1 MSRCAEGIGVN
12 SVKNEV
18 EKEKY
23 KIKISKGFIVNDGY
37 SLYPSIS
44 TSGLSS
50 VEFVIGVNY
59 NGTKWVLNRGLNQ
72 IQNLHKTFNK
82 TFPNLRLDLHNLNF
96 SSSPNT
102 KNTKTR
108 VLNEFHK
115 NILDV
120 EKFLNSI
127 FKSKSCRDSQT
138 FLNFIEYDQYYH
150 VLDTE
155 ELGDKTS
162 THIKKL
168 SECNLIDKEK
178 FITEFN
184 FSPNTLR
191 GSDYINIDT
200 DENLRYN
207 IDESL
212 RKDSN
217 ISKETN
223 SGVNPFNSTNKK
235 VINVKNYETVNII
248 TNQDSKTDFKRPL
261 NKNLMKNKKKSC
273 SVDLNP
279 KNDKDSYVSTAISK
293 IKEFIYNLFFK
304 TKRH

>member
-1 MSRCAEGIGVN
+1 
-12 SVKNEV
+12 
-18 EKEKY
+18 
-23 KIKISKGFIVNDGY
+23 VNDGY
-37 SLYPSIS
+37 SVYQSVS
-44 TSGLSS
+44 TSGIFSG

-59 NGTKWVLNRGLNQ
+59 NGKKWILNKGLNQ

-82 TFPNLRLDLHNLNF
+82 TFPQIKLDNYNF
-96 SSSPNT
+96 HISTNT
-102 KNTKTR
+102 SAKNNQTTF
-108 VLNEFHK
+108 LNEFHK

-120 EKFLNSI
+120 EKFLNFI

-155 ELGDKTS
+155 ELGDKTT

-178 FITEFN
+178 FIAEFN
-184 FSPNTLR
+184 FSPNTQR
-191 GSDYINIDT
+191 GSDCINIDS
-200 DENLRYN
+200 DENFRFNL
-207 IDESL
+207 DESS

-217 ISKETN
+217 ISKEIN
-223 SGVNPFNSTNKK
+223 LGVNPFSSNKR
-235 VINVKNYETVNII
+235 VLKNYETLNTI
-248 TNQDSKTDFKRPL
+248 TKQNSRTELKKPV

-273 SVDLNP
+273 SVDLNE

-304 TKRH
+304 TKRL